1 MKKLT
6 MKVGLVFVTLFFTI
20 AASAASITQVIS
32 FGDSLSDNGNLFA
45 DTGGTVPPAPYWNGR
60 FSNGPVWVETLAA
73 SLGVGLD
80 GYARGGAT
88 TGGGGVTP
96 PLIANSNDPTGAFGF
111 MGLQDEIGAYLG
123 NVGGVADPNALYTVW
138 ASANDFLIAPDS
150 ASAIAAIG
158 PAITNMLTA
167 IGTLVAAGAQHF
179 VLPNLPD
186 LGLTPLKLAEDL
198 ITPGASAGASGLMF
212 AFNTSYYNA
221 LDATFG
227 AGFGTRLD
235 TFTILQDVVA
245 NPGTY
250 GLTNVT
256 DMCFDAT
263 VPSMCADPSQYAF
276 WDPIHPTAALH
287 DILAAEAFAAV
298 VPVPAAVWLFGSAL
312 GLLGWMR
319 RSR

>member
-45 DTGGTVPPAPYWNGR
+45 DTGGTFPPAPYWNGR
-60 FSNGPVWVETLAA
+60 FSNGPVWVETIAA
-73 SLGVGLD
+73 AKGVPLNGW
-80 GYARGGAT
+80 ARGGAT
-88 TGGGGVTP
+88 TGGGSVTTP
-96 PLIANSNDPTGAFGF
+96 AFGNVNGPF
-111 MGLQDEIGAYLG
+111 MGLQDQIAAYLG
-123 NVGGVADPNALYTVW
+123 TVGGVADPNGLYTVW
-138 ASANDFLIAPDS
+138 ASANDFLSAPGGE
-150 ASAIAAIG
+150 IAAIG
-158 PAITNMLTA
+158 PAITNLLTA
-167 IGTLVAAGAQHF
+167 IGALVAAGAQHF

-186 LGLTPLKLAEDL
+186 LGLTPRSVLAGPAAML
-198 ITPGASAGASGLMF
+198 AGTALSG
-212 AFNTSYYNA
+212 AFNGAYFNA

-227 AGFGTRLD
+227 ANFGTRLD
-235 TFTILQDVVA
+235 TFSVLQDVVA

-256 DMCFDAT
+256 EMCFDIDA
-263 VPSMCADPSQYAF
+263 PSLCLNPEDYAF
-276 WDPIHPTAALH
+276 WDSIHPTAALH
-287 DILAAEAFAAV
+287 DILANQALAQI

>member
-6 MKVGLVFVTLFFTI
+6 MNVGLLLVSLFFAA
-20 AASAASITQVIS
+20 AASAATYTQVIA

-45 DTGGTVPPAPYWNGR
+45 DTGGAVPPAPYWNGR
-60 FSNGPVWVETLAA
+60 FSNGPVWVEGLAA
-73 SLGVGLD
+73 SLGVPLD

-88 TGGGGVTP
+88 TGGGSVTTP
-96 PLIANSNDPTGAFGF
+96 AFGNVNGPF
-111 MGLQDEIGAYLG
+111 MGLQDEIAAYLG
-123 NVGGVADPNALYTVW
+123 NVSGVADPNALYTVW
-138 ASANDFLIAPDS
+138 ASANDFLSAAPGTE
-150 ASAIAAIG
+150 IAAIG
-158 PAITNMLTA
+158 PAITNLLTA

-179 VLPNLPD
+179 ILPNLPD
-186 LGLTPLKLAEDL
+186 LGLTPKSLAADL
-198 ITPGASAGASGLMF
+198 ISPGAAAGATALSG
-212 AFNTSYYNA
+212 AFNFNYYNA
-221 LDATFG
+221 LDANFG
-227 AGFGTRLD
+227 AGFGVRLD
-235 TFTILQDVVA
+235 TFAILQDVVA

-256 DMCFDAT
+256 DMCFDST
-263 VPSMCADPSQYAF
+263 VPSLCADPATYAF

-319 RSR
+319 RQANKIA